1 MSLLVGQTVMRVATP
16 DSGYTGPQVAVAMAL
31 FGGIIA
37 IAIGMVRLGI
47 LVDFIPGKYSHIEIS
62 FESHGSSKSDL
73 FSPPPLEPAIAGFM
87 SGSAITIA
95 IGQYPKL

>member
-1 MSLLVGQTVMRVATP
+1 MRVATP

-47 LVDFIPGKYSHIEIS
+47 LVDFIPGNYST
-62 FESHGSSKSDL
+62 SKSHLSHMDHL
-73 FSPPPLEPAIAGFM
+73 NLIFFFSLLLPLEPAIAGFM